1 MGDGQTAY
9 AGRYEP
15 SAALSRSRLRGHVS
29 NKGKTQKEAVEAIS
43 SLSDRQFSIVAEIAP
58 LFGTQFRTTN
68 IFGGIAVQPR
78 DHQSAKIRFTRPY
91 IH

>member
-1 MGDGQTAY
+1 M
-9 AGRYEP
+9 
-15 SAALSRSRLRGHVS
+15 GHVS

-68 IFGGIAVQPR
+68 IFGSPPADRSILQHPR
-78 DHQSAKIRFTRPY
+78 RVLGGLLSVLKNEIRPLNA
-91 IH
+91 